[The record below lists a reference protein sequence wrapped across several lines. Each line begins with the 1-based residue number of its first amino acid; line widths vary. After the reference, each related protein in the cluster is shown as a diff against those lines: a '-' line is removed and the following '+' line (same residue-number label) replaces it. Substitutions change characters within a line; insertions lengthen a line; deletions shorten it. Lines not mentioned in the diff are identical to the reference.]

1 MAIYTLEQYK
11 ADVVNN
17 GIYCEAIL
25 KDSDLTLFDIPLLEI
40 SYYIQFAGMLI
51 ADIFGSIVTISEH
64 LGYYLR
70 RLQNLLIEI
79 RQKKEELSYL
89 SSENSR
95 CKQAVEKHINHCY
108 GNTLE
113 NYQHSIECILILIES
128 RERVE
133 LKNKQNN
140 V

>member
-11 ADVVNN
+11 ADVPDADIQAKFKN
-17 GIYCEAIL
+17 E
-25 KDSDLTLFDIPLLEI
+25 DLTLFDITPSEL
-40 SYYIQFAGMLI
+40 SYYISFI
-51 ADIFGSIVTISEH
+51 ALTKSEAFGRMDNIAEYFGH
-64 LGYYLR
+64 CLN
-70 RLQNLLIEI
+70 RLQNLLIEM

-89 SSENSR
+89 SNENSR
-95 CKQAVEKHINHCY
+95 CKQAVEKHINHYY
-108 GNTLE
+108 GNRLE
-113 NYQHSIECILILIES
+113 FYQHTVECYLALIES